1 MKKVLLS
8 IFVLV
13 ASVISLSA
21 QTAEEVIN
29 KYVTAIGGAD
39 KWSKIQ
45 SLKVEGQIEVQGI
58 AIPFTMQAVH
68 MKGMRVDAEFQGRK
82 IIDIVTPTKGWSQN
96 PLMGKTSLE
105 AITEDELKTKL
116 DELDVQ
122 DEFVNYKEKGSTV
135 EYLGKEE
142 EEGTSY
148 HKLKLVSKNG
158 NEKVYF
164 FDLTTGLIYKE
175 ESTVKQ
181 QGQEIKQAVK
191 YLDYQTLEN
200 GIKMAFKSDMGMMMM
215 VTKKVTINPTIDAA
229 ILCRL
234 ATVSLLKTLLSI

>member
-13 ASVISLSA
+13 ASFISLSA

-29 KYVTAIGGAD
+29 KYVTAIGGAE

-58 AIPFTMQAVH
+58 AIPFTMQAIH
-68 MKGMRVDAEFQGRK
+68 MKGMRVDAEFQGSK
-82 IIDIVTPTKGWSQN
+82 IIDITTPTKGWSQN

-142 EEGTSY
+142 EEGTAY
-148 HKLKLVSKNG
+148 HKLKLVTKNG

-181 QGQEIKQAVK
+181 QGQEMKQAVK

-229 ILCRL
+229 IF
-234 ATVSLLKTLLSI
+234 SGN

>member
-68 MKGMRVDAEFQGRK
+68 MKGMRVDAEFQGSK

-200 GIKMAFKSDMGMMMM
+200 GIKMAFKSDMGQMMM

-229 ILCRL
+229 IF
-234 ATVSLLKTLLSI
+234 SGN

>member
-1 MKKVLLS
+1 MKKLLLS
-8 IFVLV
+8 VFVVLAFV
-13 ASVISLSA
+13 ANLSA
-21 QTAEEVIN
+21 QTADDIIN
-29 KYVTAIGGAD
+29 KYVTAIGGAE
-39 KWSKIQ
+39 KWSKIT

-58 AIPFTMQAVH
+58 AIPFTMQAIH
-68 MKGMRVDAEFQGRK
+68 MKGMRVDAEFQGSK

-96 PLMGKTSLE
+96 PFGGKTSLE

-142 EEGTSY
+142 DEGTSY
-148 HKLKLVSKNG
+148 NKVKLTTKNG
-158 NEKVYF
+158 NEKTYY
-164 FDLTTGLIYKE
+164 FDLTTNLIYKE

-181 QGQEIKQAVK
+181 QGQEIKQSVK

-200 GIKMAFKSDMGMMMM
+200 GIKMAFKSDMGQMMM
-215 VTKKVTINPTIDAA
+215 VTKKVTINPAVDA
-229 ILCRL
+229 
-234 ATVSLLKTLLSI
+234 SIFSGN

>member
-8 IFVLV
+8 VFVLV

-68 MKGMRVDAEFQGRK
+68 MKGMRVDAEFQGSK
-82 IIDIVTPTKGWSQN
+82 IIDITTPTKGWSQN

-142 EEGTSY
+142 EEGTAY
-148 HKLKLVSKNG
+148 HKLKLVTKNG

-181 QGQEIKQAVK
+181 QGQEMKQAVK

-229 ILCRL
+229 IF
-234 ATVSLLKTLLSI
+234 SGN

>member
-13 ASVISLSA
+13 VSVISLSA

-29 KYVTAIGGAD
+29 KYVTAIGGAE
-39 KWSKIQ
+39 KWSKIT

-58 AIPFTMQAVH
+58 AIPFTMQAIH
-68 MKGMRVDAEFQGRK
+68 MKGMRVDAEFQGSK
-82 IIDIVTPTKGWSQN
+82 IIDITTPTKGWSQN

-148 HKLKLVSKNG
+148 HKLKLVTKNG

-181 QGQEIKQAVK
+181 QGQEMKQAVK

-229 ILCRL
+229 IF
-234 ATVSLLKTLLSI
+234 SGN

>member
-1 MKKVLLS
+1 MKKILLS
-8 IFVLV
+8 VLV
-13 ASVISLSA
+13 VFAAIASVSA
-21 QTAEEVIN
+21 QTADEVIN
-29 KYVTAIGGAD
+29 KYVAAIGGAD

-45 SLKVEGQIEVQGI
+45 SLKVEGQIEVQGL

-68 MKGMRVDAEFQGRK
+68 MKGMRVDAEFQGNV
-82 IIDIVTPTKGWSQN
+82 IIDITTPTKGWSQN

-105 AITEDELKTKL
+105 AITADELKTKV

-148 HKLKLVSKNG
+148 HKVKLTTKNG
-158 NEKVYF
+158 NEKTYY
-164 FDLTTGLIYKE
+164 FDLTTNLIYKE
-175 ESTVKQ
+175 ETTVKQ
-181 QGQEIKQAVK
+181 QGQEMKQSVK
-191 YLDYQTLEN
+191 YLDYKTLEN

-215 VTKKVTINPTIDAA
+215 VTNKVTINPTIDEA
-229 ILCRL
+229 IF
-234 ATVSLLKTLLSI
+234 SGN

>member
-58 AIPFTMQAVH
+58 AIPFTMQAIH
-68 MKGMRVDAEFQGRK
+68 MKGMRVDAEFQGSK
-82 IIDIVTPTKGWSQN
+82 IIDITTPTKGWSQN

-215 VTKKVTINPTIDAA
+215 VTKKVTINPTVDAA
-229 ILCRL
+229 IF
-234 ATVSLLKTLLSI
+234 SGN

>member
-8 IFVLV
+8 FFVLV

-39 KWSKIQ
+39 KWSKIT

-68 MKGMRVDAEFQGRK
+68 MKGMRVDAEFQGSK

-148 HKLKLVSKNG
+148 HKLKLVTKNG

-181 QGQEIKQAVK
+181 QGQEMKQAVK

-215 VTKKVTINPTIDAA
+215 VTKKVTINPTVDAA
-229 ILCRL
+229 IF
-234 ATVSLLKTLLSI
+234 SGN